1 MIDAFMGA
9 VIYTFFF
16 FFVAVRGLRVSNP
29 IEQTS
34 TITVWTIL
42 LLIRLCVD
50 VAVSA
55 LSLRFIVISKCS

>member
-9 VIYTFFF
+9 VIYIFFF
-16 FFVAVRGLRVSNP
+16 FFFVRGLRVSHP

-50 VAVSA
+50 VVISA
-55 LSLRFIVISKCS
+55 LSLLLQYDI